1 MMKIYIYIQV
11 LEPVSI
17 LTIEDDA
24 KMFKKRFDIV
34 VFDKESIF

>member
-17 LTIEDDA
+17 LTIENDA
-24 KMFKKRFDIV
+24 KMFKKKV
-34 VFDKESIF
+34 QYCCV